1 MQDLANGHLDV
12 KALGEAANGDENTI
26 VTTRTGNTYPSAE
39 RAINIMFQN
48 GGLPATPFKT
58 KALMTASAL
67 ANDKYAMVTDDAANN
82 GLYVKTAGAWVKSA
96 YDPLTQAKAYTDTN
110 KADTLSKVQNTFDTK
125 ALMTASPLPNGSK
138 ALVDMDTEANNG
150 FYKKTAGAWVKSAY
164 DPVEKS
170 IDYIRNKLV
179 IDLPNKFAN
188 GDFKDSTTGWT
199 LINSEATVESEG
211 LKVVAN
217 GNVFSGALRQSVTLN
232 VGDTY
237 LFRTRVKLDNNECQ
251 RLEIGASSGF
261 EVGYTYVN
269 DPKGGEWLYISKTL
283 KATDSSVRFFLT
295 QRYADAET
303 ALNKSMTV
311 EYMSLIN
318 LSASGL
324 LDRYDDER
332 IAGMLSTKKADT
344 SLSLQDTIDYN
355 NRLINETD
363 TKLED
368 FMAIEPEAPKPIIA
382 GYEDVY
388 YQGNLVHGHLLFN
401 GTVDTSSPST
411 RFTGYLDVSN
421 YIQIELKN
429 FTIANHAYAFYNE
442 DYEVVKAYSPADE
455 GHKVNG
461 IIPVPRDAKYF
472 ARSLNVS
479 GKENFHSVNILG
491 YFDKNNIDALPFKF
505 DKLTVA
511 EADKFEYFEDI
522 LFTSSMVLQGEFVD
536 GEVVNVGSE
545 YSNTGYIDVSDYDSI
560 ILAGI
565 DNFSLD
571 KYWLDESYNIVSK
584 ESYEVDSTKAII
596 NGGLKKPNGA
606 KYFRMNLKNPLGNN
620 EGAYI
625 GGRRRLSTADFQRK
639 GSSGDSAQ
647 GWETSNESLT
657 TSKSV
662 ELTNALHPDIK
673 PLKIIHYGKA
683 LGVDYGDY
691 INFSTEIYRLAWGM
705 QIGMNVS
712 KPNLPTDAYAVKDV
726 KFANGLVAEWGVEG
740 FSWHVSPSG
749 RDWGKRAWMAF
760 KIGGDSVRTQTKSP
774 LAKGTMIQNFVP
786 TWTERAD
793 TFGAGGWLESTNAGT
808 IDKDM
813 PTNTMHRHSVAF
825 NSPDRYSV
833 GYSDLQKSLW
843 DRTVRSRGT
852 FALPEPAVNG
862 DSIHKNVFSVV
873 TGRDG
878 TDNPILKD
886 VAQIEIVYADDG
898 SDNAARIVFSTWN
911 NVTESWEE
919 KLSL

>member
-1 MQDLANGHLDV
+1 MAEINNVIAEASQDLQTIEDFVNLPADSEVYPRLLPSVNVGTL
-12 KALGEAANGDENTI
+12 AGTRQAIFEA
-26 VTTRTGNTYPSAE
+26 
-39 RAINIMFQN
+39 

-58 KALMTASAL
+58 EALMTASSL
-67 ANDKYAMVTDDAANN
+67 PNDSYAMVTDDDNAENN
-82 GLYVKTAGAWVKSA
+82 GLYIKKAGDWVKSK
-96 YDPLTQAKAYTDTN
+96 YD
-110 KADTLSKVQNTFDTK
+110 S
-125 ALMTASPLPNGSK
+125 
-138 ALVDMDTEANNG
+138 
-150 FYKKTAGAWVKSAY
+150 
-164 DPVEKS
+164 VER
-170 IDYIRNKLV
+170 IDDYVRKELV
-179 IDLPNKFAN
+179 IDLPNEFAN

-199 LINSEATVESEG
+199 LINSEATVEPDG
-211 LKVVAN
+211 LKIVAN
-217 GNVFSGALRQSVTLN
+217 GNAFSGALRYSLSLN

-261 EVGYTYVN
+261 EGGYTYVN
-269 DPKGGEWLYISKTL
+269 NPNGDEWLYISKTL
-283 KATDSSVRFFLT
+283 KATESSVRFLFL
-295 QRYADAET
+295 QRYVDAET
-303 ALNKSMTV
+303 ALNKGMIV

-324 LDRYDDER
+324 LSRYDDKS
-332 IAGMLSTKKADT
+332 IAGFLSTKKADT
-344 SLSLQDTIDYN
+344 SLTVQDMIDYN

-368 FMAIEPEAPKPIIA
+368 FMAIEPESPEPIIA

-388 YQGNLVHGHLLFN
+388 YQGNLVHGYVPFN
-401 GTVDTSSPST
+401 GIVDTSSPST

-429 FTIANHAYAFYNE
+429 FTLANHSYAFYNE
-442 DYEVVKAYSPADE
+442 DYEVVKAYPANAE

-461 IIPVPRDAKYF
+461 ILPVPKDAKYF
-472 ARSLNVS
+472 ARSLNAS
-479 GKENFHSVNILG
+479 GKENFHNVNILG

-511 EADKFEYFEDI
+511 ESDKFEYFEDI
-522 LFTSSMVLQGEFVD
+522 LFTSSMALQGEFVD
-536 GEVVNVGSE
+536 GEVVNIGSE

-565 DNFSLD
+565 NDYSLD
-571 KYWLDESYNIVSK
+571 KYWLDEGYNIVSK
-584 ESYEVDSTKAII
+584 ESFDVDPTKTVL
-596 NGGLKKPNGA
+596 NGRLKKPNGA
-606 KYFRMNLKNPLGNN
+606 KYFRMNLKTPQGNN
-620 EGAYI
+620 ESAYI
-625 GGRRRLSTADFQRK
+625 GGRRGLSTEDFQRK

-647 GWETSNESLT
+647 GWGTTAKSLT

-662 ELTNALHPDIK
+662 EITNELYPDIK

-691 INFSTEIYRLAWGM
+691 INFSTEIFRLAWGM
-705 QIGMNVS
+705 QICMNLS
-712 KPNLPTDAYAVKDV
+712 KPNAPTDIYGVKDV
-726 KFANGLVAEWGVEG
+726 KFANGLLAEWGVEG

-760 KIGGDSVRTQTKSP
+760 KIGGDSVRTQTNSP
-774 LAKGTMIQNFVP
+774 LAKGTMIQSFVP

-793 TFGAGGWLESTNAGT
+793 TFGIGGWQESTNAGI

-886 VAQIEIVYADDG
+886 VAQIEIVYTDDG
-898 SDNAARIVFSTWN
+898 SDNAASIVFSTWN

-919 KLSL
+919 KLKL